1 MSSSNAHSETVSSES
16 MSDAEFIG
24 AAQAQAGREL
34 VDPEVRR
41 DRHGRRHVVEEPTV
55 VDEVAAELAALVG
68 EQRGGELWQGH
79 DMRQVGQGQELV
91 GTLNFF
97 NVDGVRWGTA
107 AMEQVVH
114 EGMRTRCL
122 VQGIADHRADH
133 LNSGGKV
140 EHAFKQ
146 VYGRNDVRFSHTC
159 VRRRLPRQPVIGECS
174 VAVMPELRARAQRP
188 IRDSRGGGGVLG
200 TCWRGE
206 SRTA

>member
-1 MSSSNAHSETVSSES
+1 
-16 MSDAEFIG
+16 
-24 AAQAQAGREL
+24 
-34 VDPEVRR
+34 
-41 DRHGRRHVVEEPTV
+41 
-55 VDEVAAELAALVG
+55 
-68 EQRGGELWQGH
+68 
-79 DMRQVGQGQELV
+79 MRQVGQGQELV

-107 AMEQVVH
+107 AMGQVVH

-174 VAVMPELRARAQRP
+174 VAVMRWFRSLVLALSKCLVAAAPKIRP
-188 IRDSRGGGGVLG
+188 VGHRGP
-200 TCWRGE
+200 R
-206 SRTA
+206 